1 MMYYD
6 HDIVNEE
13 AESIKI
19 IPFHFCKTIHPSIQR
34 IGVNDF
40 DSKMSKLNKFFWSD
54 NKWFLFYFLQLH
66 YFSHLKSG
74 VIFFKWKKS
83 P

>member
-1 MMYYD
+1 MTYYD

-19 IPFHFCKTIHPSIQR
+19 IPFHFCKTIHLSIQR

-40 DSKMSKLNKFFWSD
+40 DSKMSKLKSFSGLITSD
-54 NKWFLFYFLQLH
+54 FYFTFCNCISFH
-66 YFSHLKSG
+66 
-74 VIFFKWKKS
+74 I
-83 P
+83 